1 VEGAQEMTIVG
12 TAATD
17 ADEELAVEG
26 EVVVIT
32 VRM

>member
-1 VEGAQEMTIVG
+1 MTIVG